1 MTLIEAQQKIKA
13 LGVPLFQ
20 TSDAAICCGITRPH
34 ASKTLAR
41 LADAGIVFS
50 AARGLWGFVGAVDPL
65 LLPESLTAPAPSYV
79 SLYSALFY
87 HGMISQ
93 IPENVYAV
101 SLARTRKHKTPL
113 GTISI
118 HHLHESF
125 FFGFE
130 SVGDWGV
137 KMATPEKAL
146 LDTFYLYRARSGW
159 FKKLPELSMPSS
171 FNRQYAFDM
180 IKKIPSLRTRTLVQK
195 KLEKI
200 LPPF

>member
-13 LGVPLFQ
+13 LGVPVFQ
-20 TSDAAICCGITRPH
+20 TSDAAICCGITREH
-34 ASKTLAR
+34 ASKLLAR
-41 LADAGIVFS
+41 LVDAGVLFS
-50 AARGLWGFVGAVDPL
+50 VARGLWGVVGEVDPL
-65 LLPESLTAPAPSYV
+65 FLAESLTAPAPAYI

-101 SLARTRKHKTPL
+101 SLARTRKYKTPL

-130 SVGDWGV
+130 SVGDWGI
-137 KMATPEKAL
+137 KMAIPEKAL
-146 LDTFYLYRARSGW
+146 LDTLYFYPAKSGW
-159 FKKLPELSMPSS
+159 FRKLPELDIPST
-171 FNRQYAFDM
+171 FNKQYAFEM
-180 IKKIPSLRTRTLVQK
+180 IKKIPSARTRTMVQK
-195 KLEKI
+195 NLEKI
-200 LPPF
+200 VPPF

>member
-1 MTLIEAQQKIKA
+1 MTLIEAQQRLKA
-13 LGVPLFQ
+13 LKVPLFQ
-20 TSDAAICCGITRPH
+20 TSDAAICLGITRLH
-34 ASKTLAR
+34 ASKLLGR
-41 LADAGIVFS
+41 LVNAGVLLSI
-50 AARGLWGFVGAVDPL
+50 ARGLWGFVGAVDLL

-101 SLARTRKHKTPL
+101 SLARTRKYQTPL

-159 FKKLPELSMPSS
+159 FKKLPELSIPSS
-171 FNRQYAFDM
+171 FNRQYASDI
-180 IKKIPSLRTRTLVQK
+180 IKKIPSLRAKTMVQK
-195 KLEKI
+195 NLEKI
-200 LPPF
+200 LHAF